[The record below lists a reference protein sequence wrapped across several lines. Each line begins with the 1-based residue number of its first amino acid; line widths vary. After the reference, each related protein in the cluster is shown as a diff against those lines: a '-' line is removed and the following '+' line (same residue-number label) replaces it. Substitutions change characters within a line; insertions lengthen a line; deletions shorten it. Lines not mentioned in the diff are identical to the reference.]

1 MFPNNSLKSISPDVS
16 MMQTFP
22 NIFFLKEM
30 VVGSSQEKETLRCV
44 GIIQSH
50 LTFWGCIPL
59 PTFCSNCGQTPGST
73 IPILSLETAE
83 CVRHSAVNWH
93 PSSAVIRFWSHVP
106 R

>member
-1 MFPNNSLKSISPDVS
+1 MFPNNSLKSISPDVR

-50 LTFWGCIPL
+50 LTFWGCIPPHCL
-59 PTFCSNCGQTPGST
+59 TKN
-73 IPILSLETAE
+73 LSL
-83 CVRHSAVNWH
+83 
-93 PSSAVIRFWSHVP
+93 SSSQNHLLGG
-106 R
+106 